1 MQTVVRLGRQSPIPI
16 AIGER
21 VHTMFEFRELLE
33 GGGVQFVRPD
43 VCVAG
48 GLTHCKKIA
57 ALAESHHVGVA
68 PHITMSPVS
77 IAACV
82 QLDAC
87 IPNPVLQEY
96 AIHDRPPESEIL
108 KAPLRREGGYLRVPE
123 APGIGVE
130 LNPAALEQ
138 LPPSPREI
146 ETPVHDDGSIA
157 DQ

>member
-1 MQTVVRLGRQSPIPI
+1 MAQLAPQLPVPV

-21 VHTMFEFRELLE
+21 LHTVFEFRELLE
-33 GGGVQFVRPD
+33 GGGIAYVRPD
-43 VCVAG
+43 LCLAG

-57 ALAESHHVGVA
+57 ALAEAHHAGVA

-87 IPNPVLQEY
+87 VPNQVLQEY
-96 AIHDRPPESEIL
+96 APNDRPPESEIL
-108 KAPLRREGGYLRVPE
+108 TRPLALERGYLRVPD

-130 LNPAALEQ
+130 LNVAALGR
-138 LPPSPREI
+138 LPHSYRPL
-146 ETPVHDDGSIA
+146 ETPLHDDGSVA
-157 DQ
+157 DK